1 MAKDKV
7 YSQAQ
12 AHIVDFAF
20 TSEVADVFPDMIRR
34 SVPGYETVIPLT
46 GLIAA
51 RELVDHDLV
60 LDLGCS
66 LGATSQALLSQSTL
80 PNIRVVGVDNSQ
92 PMIDRAQ
99 ALNQD
104 RRAEFVL
111 ADIKDIVMEPE
122 YQGAKVILLNFV
134 LQFFDPGTRMTIL
147 QGLKDLLCDNGLLII
162 SEKVKNRDADLHA
175 FYDQTHLAWKQA
187 NGYSGLE
194 ISQKRTA
201 LENVMI
207 VDDIENADMEVGRFV
222 NETDLDDTRKVAVIG
237 KNTMPGKS
245 RAPPLGAPYCA

>member
-80 PNIRVVGVDNSQ
+80 PNIRVVGVDN
-92 PMIDRAQ
+92 PVTPA
-99 ALNQD
+99 
-104 RRAEFVL
+104 
-111 ADIKDIVMEPE
+111 P
-122 YQGAKVILLNFV
+122 
-134 LQFFDPGTRMTIL
+134 
-147 QGLKDLLCDNGLLII
+147 
-162 SEKVKNRDADLHA
+162 H
-175 FYDQTHLAWKQA
+175 
-187 NGYSGLE
+187 
-194 ISQKRTA
+194 
-201 LENVMI
+201 
-207 VDDIENADMEVGRFV
+207 
-222 NETDLDDTRKVAVIG
+222 
-237 KNTMPGKS
+237 KS
-245 RAPPLGAPYCA
+245 RAVELVAVGVCEAGRF